1 MEPAATAMTSFHAGR
16 PACFALAKASRI
28 SRAASE
34 AFPGAAGMKV
44 RHPTPLPRNI
54 AARVWS
60 HERYFSCWRSSCSLA
75 ATPLV
80 PVITGAG

>member
-1 MEPAATAMTSFHAGR
+1 MEPAAAMMTSFHAGR
-16 PACFALAKASRI
+16 PACRAWLIAWRI
-28 SRAASE
+28 SRTASE
-34 AFPGAAGMKV
+34 AFPGAEGMKV
-44 RHPTPLPRNI
+44 RHPTPLPRNM

-75 ATPLV
+75 ATPFV